1 MARTSYDAVVSGLV
15 RRGLPEHV
23 AKGFAINY
31 ADESGFDAGV
41 NEAKPVVPG
50 SRGGFGLAQW
60 TGPRRVAYEA
70 FAASRGLPADDPETA
85 LDFTAYELATSEK
98 GAARAI
104 MSARDEREAAVAVL
118 ESYLRPA
125 AEHREKRKAKYLG
138 APAYSPAAGAGGP
151 ELPQFANALAWR
163 APEQPRE
170 NALAMLPRFDFSTPE
185 PYRMTGNALLRR

>member
-23 AKGFAINY
+23 AKGFAVNY
-31 ADESGFDAGV
+31 GDESGFDAGV

-50 SRGGFGLAQW
+50 SRGGFSLAQW
-60 TGPRRVAYEA
+60 TGPRRVAYEE
-70 FAASRGLPADDPETA
+70 FASSRGLPADDPETA

-138 APAYSPAAGAGGP
+138 AVG
-151 ELPQFANALAWR
+151 EPQVPQLTYGQNALPAL
-163 APEQPRE
+163 EQAAQKQRE
-170 NALAMLPRFDFSTPE
+170 NAMAMLPRFDFSTPE
-185 PYRMTGNALLRR
+185 PYRMTGNALTRMG